1 MSSTLN
7 DEKVFDKAQHSLT
20 TKVVE
25 KVGIPETYSNIMA
38 VYRKSIVNIKL
49 SEEKLKTTSLKSETG
64 QGCPLVLFNIVL
76 KVLTRAPRKLK

>member
-1 MSSTLN
+1 MIIERLRIQGTYLN
-7 DEKVFDKAQHSLT
+7 IIK
-20 TKVVE
+20 
-25 KVGIPETYSNIMA
+25 A
-38 VYRKSIVNIKL
+38 VYCMLTADVNL